1 MKIWPQCPTPSLM
14 VCYEFIWSLL
24 YLKLLI
30 KVIFHMVFHFKLL
43 IKVIRFSCI
52 IFYPSIKQDD
62 DKINYLM

>member
-1 MKIWPQCPTPSLM
+1 MKIWPQCPTPSLK
-14 VCYEFIWSLL
+14 VCYEFIWGLL

-43 IKVIRFSCI
+43 IKVRFSCI

-62 DKINYLM
+62 DKTII